1 MNLIKPD
8 QNGHLASASE
18 GLIGGAADLS
28 AKEVDALKEVANI
41 GAGHA
46 ATALSQL
53 TGRRVMIDVPAVTL
67 CPIEEA
73 AAAIGDSETVVA
85 AILMHVLGDLTGRS
99 LLLFQREGALQ
110 LTDMLLNREAG
121 ETKIFGELEQSS
133 LKETANILT
142 GAHLKALSDFLG
154 LMLIPSVPSLVVDL
168 CAAILSTTYLN
179 FGQDRDRV
187 IILDTRFRFE
197 PGERSM
203 SGHLVLLPDP
213 GSLRIIFEAIR
224 LR

>member
-1 MNLIKPD
+1 MPEPD
-8 QNGHLASASE
+8 LHENLASASE
-18 GLIGGAADLS
+18 GLIGETPDLRE
-28 AKEVDALKEVANI
+28 KEVDALKEVANI

-53 TGRRVMIDVPAVTL
+53 TRRRIMIDVPAVTL
-67 CPIEEA
+67 CPIEKA
-73 AAAIGDSETVVA
+73 AAAIGDGETVVA

-99 LLLFQREGALQ
+99 LLLFHRDGALQ
-110 LTDMLLNREAG
+110 LTDMLLNRAAG
-121 ETKIFGELEQSS
+121 ETQIFGELEQSS
-133 LKETANILT
+133 LKEAANILT
-142 GAHLKALSDFLG
+142 GAQLKTLSDFLG
-154 LMLIPSVPSLVVDL
+154 LMLIPSVPSLAVDV
-168 CAAILSTTYLN
+168 CAAVLSTTYLN

-213 GSLRIIFEAIR
+213 GSLRVILRAVR